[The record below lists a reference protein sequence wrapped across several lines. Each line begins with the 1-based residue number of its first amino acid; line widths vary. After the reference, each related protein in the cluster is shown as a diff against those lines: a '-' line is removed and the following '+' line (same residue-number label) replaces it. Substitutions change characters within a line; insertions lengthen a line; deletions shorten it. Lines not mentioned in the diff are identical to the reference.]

1 MNSFQHID
9 FCISPV
15 KDAVLWLK
23 QLLEVNFLHPV
34 IHNLELMITACVIV
48 HEYKSLL
55 G

>member
-15 KDAVLWLK
+15 KDVVLWLK

-34 IHNLELMITACVIV
+34 IHNLELRTAACVIA
-48 HEYKSLL
+48 HEYRSLL